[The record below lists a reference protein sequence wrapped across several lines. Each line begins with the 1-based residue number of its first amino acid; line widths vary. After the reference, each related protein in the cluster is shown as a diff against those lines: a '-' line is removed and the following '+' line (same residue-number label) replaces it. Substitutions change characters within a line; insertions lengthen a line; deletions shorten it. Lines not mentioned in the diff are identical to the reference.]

1 MFLIKS
7 TVESLGF
14 EMKSLIEKMININ
27 IQKPLHGSN
36 GKMNLDINLNIK
48 EHDFIALTGQ
58 SGSGKTT
65 LLRILAGLE
74 SASGEIKIS
83 DTTWLDN
90 NFSLSPQK
98 REIGFI
104 FQDYALFPNMS
115 VEENL
120 LFVNKDRKLAK
131 YLLEVTELSELKK
144 RLPVTLSGG
153 QKQRVSLCRAM
164 MNRPKLLLM
173 DEPLSAL
180 DPSMRTKLQN
190 EIMSLHNEFGTT
202 TIMVSHDPSEIYRL
216 AHRVVVLEQGK
227 IIKDGTPKE
236 ILLHTYGSQKFSFS
250 GEILDIVK
258 ADVIYIAVVAIG
270 QQVVEI
276 VLDSGEAREFEV
288 GKRVQIST
296 KAFAPSLSKI
306 V

>member
-1 MFLIKS
+1 
-7 TVESLGF
+7 
-14 EMKSLIEKMININ
+14 MITIN

-36 GKMNLDINLNIK
+36 GLMNLDINLNIK
-48 EHDFIALTGQ
+48 EYDFIALTGQ

-74 SASGEIKIS
+74 SASGEIKIG
-83 DTTWLDN
+83 DTTWLDK

-120 LFVNKDRKLAK
+120 LFVNKDRKLANH
-131 YLLEVTELSELKK
+131 LLEITELSELKK

-180 DPSMRTKLQN
+180 DPSMRIKLQN
-190 EIMSLHNEFGTT
+190 EILTLHKEFGTT

-227 IIKDGTPKE
+227 IVKDGTSKE

-276 VLDSGEAREFEV
+276 VLDNHEAREFNIGE
-288 GKRVQIST
+288 RVQVST

-306 V
+306 